1 MNLQGSYRVKAPQD
15 RVWAAL
21 SSPEMLRHC
30 TPGCKHLV
38 VAAEGVY
45 DTALEIG
52 IGSIKGRFSG
62 KIEIRDQVPGSQY
75 KLTVSASGSAGF
87 LNAQGVV
94 DLKDAGA
101 ETLIEYSGQ
110 AQVGGPIAGVGQR
123 MVDGVAKRLVAQF
136 FACFAKALEADQ
148 SRPSGP
154 DPFDKAQGHGEQ
166 GPNHDGPSGP
176 KGDREGADI
185 SGDYRKGGE

>member
-1 MNLQGSYRVKAPQD
+1 
-15 RVWAAL
+15 
-21 SSPEMLRHC
+21 MLRRC

-75 KLTVSASGSAGF
+75 KLAVSASGSAGF

-154 DPFDKAQGHGEQ
+154 D
-166 GPNHDGPSGP
+166 GPSGP